1 LEEIELFKKFLRIL
15 YEYSAITFG
24 SFLVA
29 LSLNLFLV
37 PNKIAAGGFSG
48 IATVLYYV
56 SHGKLPVG
64 MTMLALNIPA
74 FLLGVKTI
82 GVDFGLKSI
91 YGTVILS
98 VLTDLTTFLHSI
110 TYDKLLASVFG
121 GALMGLG
128 LAIVLLFG
136 ATTGGTEMLARILH
150 KFISFISVGQ
160 ILLGLDAAVIVLASV
175 VFKNYELGLWAVLT
189 LFACSKL
196 IDAILEGV
204 NFAKALIIIS
214 DKSDLIAEKILKELD
229 RGVTGL
235 HGVGMWTKE
244 EKNVLICVV
253 KRHEV
258 GQIKNLIKSVDHK
271 AFVILTDVREVLG
284 EGFSV

>member
-1 LEEIELFKKFLRIL
+1 MLKKIFRVI
-15 YEYSAITFG
+15 YEYAAITFG
-24 SFLVA
+24 SLLVA

-48 IATVLYYV
+48 IATVVYYL
-56 SHGKLPVG
+56 SHFKLPVG

-74 FLLGVKTI
+74 FIWGVKTI
-82 GVDFGLKSI
+82 GVDFGVKSV
-91 YGTVILS
+91 YGTIALS
-98 VLTDLTTFLHSI
+98 VLTDLTTFLPCI

-128 LAIVLLFG
+128 LAIVLLYG
-136 ATTGGTEMLARILH
+136 ATTGGTEMLARIIH

-160 ILLGLDAAVIVLASV
+160 ILLGLDVAVIAMASI

-189 LFACSKL
+189 LFACSKVM
-196 IDAILEGV
+196 DAILEGV

-214 DKSDLIAEKILKELD
+214 DKSDIIAEKILKELD

-235 HGVGMWTKE
+235 HGIGMWTKT
-244 EKNVLICVV
+244 EKNVLLCVV

-258 GQIKNLIKSVDHK
+258 SRVKNLVKSIDQR

>member
-1 LEEIELFKKFLRIL
+1 MLKKIFRVI
-15 YEYSAITFG
+15 YEYTAITFG
-24 SFLVA
+24 SLLVA

-48 IATVLYYV
+48 IATVVYYV
-56 SHGKLPVG
+56 SHYKLPVG

-74 FLLGVKTI
+74 FILGIRTI
-82 GVDFGLKSI
+82 GVDFGVKSV
-91 YGTVILS
+91 YGTIILS
-98 VLTDLTTFLHSI
+98 VLTDITTFVHCI

-121 GALMGLG
+121 GALMGIG

-136 ATTGGTEMLARILH
+136 ATTGGTEMLAKIIH
-150 KFISFISVGQ
+150 KYISFISVGQ
-160 ILLGLDAAVIVLASV
+160 ILLGLDVAVIVLASV

-214 DKSDLIAEKILKELD
+214 DKSDIIAEKILKELD
-229 RGVTGL
+229 RGVTAF
-235 HGVGMWTKE
+235 HGVGMWTKT
-244 EKNVLICVV
+244 EKNVLLCVV

-258 GQIKNLIKSVDHK
+258 SRVKNLVKSIDQR

>member
-1 LEEIELFKKFLRIL
+1 MLKKIFRVL
-15 YEYSAITFG
+15 YEYTAITFG
-24 SFLVA
+24 SLLVA

-48 IATVLYYV
+48 IATVVYYV
-56 SHGKLPVG
+56 SHYKLPVG

-74 FLLGVKTI
+74 FILGVKTI
-82 GVDFGLKSI
+82 GVDFGVKSV

-98 VLTDLTTFLHSI
+98 VLTDTTTFVPCI

-121 GALMGLG
+121 GALMGIG

-136 ATTGGTEMLARILH
+136 ATTGGTEMLAKIIH
-150 KFISFISVGQ
+150 KYISFISVGQ
-160 ILLGLDAAVIVLASV
+160 ILLGLDVAVIVLASV
-175 VFKNYELGLWAVLT
+175 VFKSYELGLWAILT

-214 DKSDLIAEKILKELD
+214 DKSDIIAEKILKELD

-235 HGVGMWTKE
+235 HGIGMWTKT
-244 EKNVLICVV
+244 EKNVLLCVV

-258 GQIKNLIKSVDHK
+258 SRVKNLVKSVDK
-271 AFVILTDVREVLG
+271 RAFVILTDVREVLG

>member
-1 LEEIELFKKFLRIL
+1 MIKKIL
-15 YEYSAITFG
+15 KVFYEYVAITFG
-24 SFLVA
+24 SLLVA

-48 IATVLYYV
+48 IATVVYYL
-56 SHGKLPVG
+56 SHFKLPVG
-64 MTMLALNIPA
+64 MTMLALNIPV
-74 FLLGVKTI
+74 FILGVKAI
-82 GVDFGLKSI
+82 SIDFGIKSV
-91 YGTVILS
+91 YGTIILS
-98 VLTDLTTFLHSI
+98 VLTDLTAFLPCI

-128 LAIVLLFG
+128 LAVVLLFG

-160 ILLGLDAAVIVLASV
+160 ILLGLDGAVILLASM
-175 VFKNYELGLWAVLT
+175 VFKSYELGLWAVLT

-214 DKSDLIAEKILKELD
+214 DKSEVIADKILKELD

-235 HGVGMWTKE
+235 HGVGMWTKT
-244 EKNVLICVV
+244 EKNVLLCVV

-258 GQIKNLIKSVDHK
+258 SRVKNLVKSIDNK

-284 EGFSV
+284 EGFSI

>member
-1 LEEIELFKKFLRIL
+1 MLKKIFRVI
-15 YEYSAITFG
+15 YEYAAITFG
-24 SFLVA
+24 SLLVA

-48 IATVLYYV
+48 IATVVYYV
-56 SHGKLPVG
+56 SRFKLPVG

-74 FLLGVKTI
+74 FIWGVKTI
-82 GVDFGLKSI
+82 GVDFGVKSV
-91 YGTVILS
+91 YGTIALS
-98 VLTDLTTFLHSI
+98 VLTDLTAFLPCI

-128 LAIVLLFG
+128 LAIVLLYE
-136 ATTGGTEMLARILH
+136 ATTGGTEMLARIIH

-160 ILLGLDAAVIVLASV
+160 ILLGLDVAVIAMASI

-189 LFACSKL
+189 LFACSKVM
-196 IDAILEGV
+196 DAILEGV

-214 DKSDLIAEKILKELD
+214 DKSDIIAEKILKELD

-235 HGVGMWTKE
+235 HGIGMWTKT
-244 EKNVLICVV
+244 EKNVLLCVV

-258 GQIKNLIKSVDHK
+258 SRVKNLVKSIDQK

>member
-1 LEEIELFKKFLRIL
+1 MLKKIFRVI
-15 YEYSAITFG
+15 YEYAAITFG
-24 SFLVA
+24 SLLVA

-48 IATVLYYV
+48 IATVVYYL
-56 SHGKLPVG
+56 SHFKLPVG

-74 FLLGVKTI
+74 FIWGVKTI
-82 GVDFGLKSI
+82 GVDFGVKSV
-91 YGTVILS
+91 YGTIALS
-98 VLTDLTTFLHSI
+98 VLTDVTTFLPCI

-128 LAIVLLFG
+128 LAIVLLYG
-136 ATTGGTEMLARILH
+136 ATTGGTEMLARIIH

-160 ILLGLDAAVIVLASV
+160 ILLGLDVAVIAMASI

-189 LFACSKL
+189 LFACSKVM
-196 IDAILEGV
+196 DAILEGV

-214 DKSDLIAEKILKELD
+214 DKSDIIAEKILKELD

-235 HGVGMWTKE
+235 HGIGMWTKT
-244 EKNVLICVV
+244 EKNVLLCVV

-258 GQIKNLIKSVDHK
+258 SRVKNLVKSIDQR

>member
-1 LEEIELFKKFLRIL
+1 MTRKIFRVI
-15 YEYSAITFG
+15 YEYAAITFG
-24 SFLVA
+24 SLLVA

-48 IATVLYYV
+48 IATVVYYV
-56 SHGKLPVG
+56 SHYKLPVG

-74 FLLGVKTI
+74 FILGVKTI
-82 GVDFGLKSI
+82 GIDFGVKSV
-91 YGTVILS
+91 YGTIALS
-98 VLTDLTTFLHSI
+98 VLTDLTTFLPCI

-128 LAIVLLFG
+128 LAIVLLYG
-136 ATTGGTEMLARILH
+136 ATTGGTEMLARIIH

-160 ILLGLDAAVIVLASV
+160 ILLGLDVAVIAMASI

-189 LFACSKL
+189 LFACSKVM
-196 IDAILEGV
+196 DAILEGV

-214 DKSDLIAEKILKELD
+214 DKSDIIAEKILKELD

-235 HGVGMWTKE
+235 HGVGMWTKT
-244 EKNVLICVV
+244 EKNVLLCVV

-258 GQIKNLIKSVDHK
+258 SRVKNLVKSIDQK

>member
-1 LEEIELFKKFLRIL
+1 MLKKIFRVI
-15 YEYSAITFG
+15 YEYAAITFG
-24 SFLVA
+24 SLLVA

-48 IATVLYYV
+48 IATVVYYV
-56 SHGKLPVG
+56 SRFKLPV
-64 MTMLALNIPA
+64 IW
-74 FLLGVKTI
+74 GVKTI
-82 GVDFGLKSI
+82 GVDFGVKSV
-91 YGTVILS
+91 YGTIALS
-98 VLTDLTTFLHSI
+98 VLTDLTAFLPCI

-128 LAIVLLFG
+128 LAIVLLYG
-136 ATTGGTEMLARILH
+136 ATTGGTEMLARIIH

-160 ILLGLDAAVIVLASV
+160 ILLGLDVAVIAMASI

-189 LFACSKL
+189 LFACSKVM
-196 IDAILEGV
+196 DAILEGV

-214 DKSDLIAEKILKELD
+214 DKSDIIAEKILKELD

-235 HGVGMWTKE
+235 HGIGMWTKK
-244 EKNVLICVV
+244 EKNVLLCVV

-258 GQIKNLIKSVDHK
+258 SRVKNLVKSIDQR

>member
-1 LEEIELFKKFLRIL
+1 MLKKIFRVI
-15 YEYSAITFG
+15 YEYTAITFG
-24 SFLVA
+24 SLLVA

-48 IATVLYYV
+48 IATVVYYV
-56 SHGKLPVG
+56 SHYKLPVG

-74 FLLGVKTI
+74 FILGVRTI
-82 GVDFGLKSI
+82 GVDFGVKSV

-98 VLTDLTTFLHSI
+98 VLTDITTFVPCI

-121 GALMGLG
+121 GALMGIG

-136 ATTGGTEMLARILH
+136 ATTGGTEMLAKIIH

-160 ILLGLDAAVIVLASV
+160 ILLGLDVAVIVLASV

-214 DKSDLIAEKILKELD
+214 DKSDIIAEKILKELD

-235 HGVGMWTKE
+235 HGVGMWTKT
-244 EKNVLICVV
+244 EKNVLLCVV

-258 GQIKNLIKSVDHK
+258 SRVKNLVKSIDQR

>member
-1 LEEIELFKKFLRIL
+1 MLKKIFRVL
-15 YEYSAITFG
+15 YEYAAITFG
-24 SFLVA
+24 SLLVA

-48 IATVLYYV
+48 IATVVYYV
-56 SHGKLPVG
+56 SYYKLPVG

-74 FLLGVKTI
+74 FILGVKTI
-82 GVDFGLKSI
+82 GVDFGVKSI

-98 VLTDLTTFLHSI
+98 VLTDTTTFVPCI

-121 GALMGLG
+121 GALMGIG

-136 ATTGGTEMLARILH
+136 ATTGGTEMLAKIIH
-150 KFISFISVGQ
+150 KYISFISVGQ
-160 ILLGLDAAVIVLASV
+160 ILLGLDVAVIVLASV
-175 VFKNYELGLWAVLT
+175 VFKSYELGLWAILT

-214 DKSDLIAEKILKELD
+214 DKSDIIAEKILKELD

-235 HGVGMWTKE
+235 HGIGMWTKT
-244 EKNVLICVV
+244 EKNVLLCVV

-258 GQIKNLIKSVDHK
+258 SRVKNLVKSVDK
-271 AFVILTDVREVLG
+271 RAFVILTDVREVLG

>member
-1 LEEIELFKKFLRIL
+1 M
-15 YEYSAITFG
+15 
-24 SFLVA
+24 VA

-48 IATVLYYV
+48 IATVVYYV
-56 SHGKLPVG
+56 SHYKLPVG

-74 FLLGVKTI
+74 FILGVKTI
-82 GVDFGLKSI
+82 GVDFGVKSI

-98 VLTDLTTFLHSI
+98 VLTDTTTFVPCI

-121 GALMGLG
+121 GALMGIG

-136 ATTGGTEMLARILH
+136 ATTGGTEMLAKIIH
-150 KFISFISVGQ
+150 KYISFISVGQ
-160 ILLGLDAAVIVLASV
+160 ILLGLDVAVIVLASV
-175 VFKNYELGLWAVLT
+175 VFKSYELGLWAILT

-214 DKSDLIAEKILKELD
+214 DKSDIIAEKILKELD

-235 HGVGMWTKE
+235 HGIGMWTKT
-244 EKNVLICVV
+244 EKNVLLCVV

-258 GQIKNLIKSVDHK
+258 SRVKNLVKSVDK
-271 AFVILTDVREVLG
+271 RAFVILTDVREVLG

>member
-1 LEEIELFKKFLRIL
+1 MLKKIFRVI
-15 YEYSAITFG
+15 YEYAAITFG
-24 SFLVA
+24 SLLVA

-48 IATVLYYV
+48 IATVVYYV
-56 SHGKLPVG
+56 SRFKLPVG

-74 FLLGVKTI
+74 FIWGVKTI
-82 GVDFGLKSI
+82 GVDFGVKSV
-91 YGTVILS
+91 YGTIALS
-98 VLTDLTTFLHSI
+98 VLTDLTAFLPCI

-128 LAIVLLFG
+128 LAIVLLYG
-136 ATTGGTEMLARILH
+136 ATTGGTEMLARIIH

-160 ILLGLDAAVIVLASV
+160 ILLGLDVAVIAMASI

-189 LFACSKL
+189 LFACSKVM
-196 IDAILEGV
+196 DAILEGV

-214 DKSDLIAEKILKELD
+214 DKSDIIAEKILKELD

-235 HGVGMWTKE
+235 HGIGMWTKK
-244 EKNVLICVV
+244 EKNVLLCVV

-258 GQIKNLIKSVDHK
+258 SRVKNLVKSIDQR

>member
-1 LEEIELFKKFLRIL
+1 MLKKIFRVI
-15 YEYSAITFG
+15 YEYAAITFG
-24 SFLVA
+24 SLLVA

-48 IATVLYYV
+48 IATVVYYV
-56 SHGKLPVG
+56 SRFKLPVG

-74 FLLGVKTI
+74 FIWGVKTI
-82 GVDFGLKSI
+82 GVDFGVKSV
-91 YGTVILS
+91 YGTIALS
-98 VLTDLTTFLHSI
+98 VLTDLTAFLPCI

-128 LAIVLLFG
+128 LAIVLLYG
-136 ATTGGTEMLARILH
+136 ATTGGTEMLARIIH
-150 KFISFISVGQ
+150 RFISFISVGQ
-160 ILLGLDAAVIVLASV
+160 ILLGLDVAVIAMASI

-189 LFACSKL
+189 LFACSKVM
-196 IDAILEGV
+196 DAILEGV

-214 DKSDLIAEKILKELD
+214 DKSDIIAEKILKELD

-235 HGVGMWTKE
+235 HGIGMWTKT
-244 EKNVLICVV
+244 EKNVLLCVV

-258 GQIKNLIKSVDHK
+258 SRVKNLVKSIDQK